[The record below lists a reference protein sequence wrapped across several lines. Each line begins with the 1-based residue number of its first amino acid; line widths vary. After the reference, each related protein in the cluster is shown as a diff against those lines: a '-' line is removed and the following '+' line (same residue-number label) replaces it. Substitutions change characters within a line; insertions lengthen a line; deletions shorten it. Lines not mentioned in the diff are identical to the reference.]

1 MIVFLLQFCAPF
13 RLLQRRLKYIR
24 VLILAS
30 LINSCG
36 TLNSCLKLS
45 EFQFHE
51 KQDSHYMG
59 GCCEIRWDN
68 THTHTHTHIS
78 IYLYLYTHLMKGTS
92 TSPPPHPN
100 RCASLSPPHLCPSLH
115 AAHHSLCLLD
125 PPVSELPLSS
135 CSFSRRQLNLYSL
148 GESSLTSS
156 PIHISPYSLWP
167 VCASCSLCHSCPL
180 SLIPLV
186 CRFHDRSFFWLIPI
200 SLHGAWQT
208 VTQING

>member
-13 RLLQRRLKYIR
+13 RPLQRRLKYIR

-68 THTHTHTHIS
+68 THTH
-78 IYLYLYTHLMKGTS
+78 LYLSLSTYTLDERYVYI
-92 TSPPPHPN
+92 PPPHPN

-125 PPVSELPLSS
+125 PPVSELPRSS
-135 CSFSRRQLNLYSL
+135 CSFSRPQLNLYSL

-156 PIHISPYSLWP
+156 LIHISPYSLWP
-167 VCASCSLCHSCPL
+167 VCASCSLFHSCPL
-180 SLIPLV
+180 SLIPWV